1 MGKRIV
7 AAVGSGEVA
16 LFIATPGSAN
26 LQPRIEG
33 AEKAIKASGKPITVH
48 AVATGAAVPGELSAI
63 EAIGIRATRARRA
76 CTRSTGAARKASQK

>member
-1 MGKRIV
+1 MKRWARRIV

-33 AEKAIKASGKPITVH
+33 AEKAIKASGKPITAH
-48 AVATGAAVPGELSAI
+48 TVATGAAVPGELSTI
-63 EAIGIRATRARRA
+63 EA
-76 CTRSTGAARKASQK
+76 